1 MSDELKKLLDQVHD
15 GVTTFDFDGKQ
26 VPCIILDEKKFDE
39 MMKNVAGKPLAIN
52 TDLNILHD
60 GLGHVFVEV
69 TLTFSQGG
77 FVETFLINANKDL
90 LFFQCLAKTSML
102 ALSSPKSTYGK
113 DNVFMVQ
120 LPRPEKAENALDV
133 IVKALEKNHN

>member
-52 TDLNILHD
+52 TDLNILQD

-77 FVETFLINANKDL
+77 FVEKFLINANKDL

-102 ALSSPKSTYGK
+102 ALSSPKAAYGK

-133 IVKALEKNHN
+133 IVKALEKNQN

>member
-77 FVETFLINANKDL
+77 FVEKFLINANKDL

-120 LPRPEKAENALDV
+120 LPRPEKAENALGV
-133 IVKALEKNHN
+133 IIKALEKNQN